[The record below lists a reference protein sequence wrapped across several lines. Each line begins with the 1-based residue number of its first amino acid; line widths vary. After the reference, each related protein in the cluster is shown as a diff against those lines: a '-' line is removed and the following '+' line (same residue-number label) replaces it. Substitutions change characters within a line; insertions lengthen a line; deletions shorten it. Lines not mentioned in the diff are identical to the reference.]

1 MSVITSPIQHQ
12 PANRKE
18 KGTVLPPKRE
28 LLVVAAKR
36 LLHRQAIRHLTNM
49 LSRLHSAD
57 TAHIIQNL
65 ESSEEKRTAFDC
77 LPNDEVRGQVLSEL
91 DCDTWAPIILHLSSS
106 RVASI
111 LQWLEPD
118 DVAYILGKL
127 PEDQRTQILSLMNQ
141 EDSTEVKDLLQY
153 EEGTAGSIMTTEV
166 FSLPEETTASEAIS
180 QLQQATEA
188 ETVFYIY
195 VTDKEDRLK
204 GVLSLRRLLTVPG
217 STPLHALITH
227 KTISVTPE
235 MDQEEVARL
244 VARYNLLAL
253 PVVDHEKFLLGIITV
268 DDVIDVI
275 REEATEDMLKMAG
288 APEEGA
294 SLQSSITLAA
304 SARFPWLFA
313 NLLGT
318 FLSGWAPVVFPVR
331 ASGSCRFSQF
341 YPGNFCHG
349 RQCGSANLYP
359 GDSRVGH
366 RPNTSGRSPPCVAA

>member
-1 MSVITSPIQHQ
+1 MSAITSLIQHQ
-12 PANRKE
+12 SANRKE

-49 LSRLHSAD
+49 LARLHSAD
-57 TAHIIQNL
+57 TAHIIQHL

-77 LPNDEVRGQVLSEL
+77 LPNDEIRGRVLSEL
-91 DCDTWAPIILHLSSS
+91 DSDAWAPIILHLSSS

-118 DVAYILGKL
+118 DVAYILGKW
-127 PEDQRTQILSLMNQ
+127 PEEQRTQILSLMNQ
-141 EDSTEVKDLLQY
+141 EDSSEVKDLLQY

-188 ETVFYIY
+188 ETVFYMY
-195 VTDKEDRLK
+195 VTDKEERLT
-204 GVLSLRRLLTVPG
+204 GVLSLRRLLTVSG
-217 STPLHALITH
+217 STPLHALITQ

-253 PVVDHEKFLLGIITV
+253 PVVDQEKVGST
-268 DDVIDVI
+268 VI
-275 REEATEDMLKMAG
+275 RNEQAESAG
-288 APEEGA
+288 TGVISRNNSKP
-294 SLQSSITLAA
+294 SSVPA
-304 SARFPWLFA
+304 
-313 NLLGT
+313 
-318 FLSGWAPVVFPVR
+318 
-331 ASGSCRFSQF
+331 Q
-341 YPGNFCHG
+341 NFF
-349 RQCGSANLYP
+349 RE
-359 GDSRVGH
+359 R
-366 RPNTSGRSPPCVAA
+366 